1 MLPEFELILMS
12 VAERLKMLSELE
24 EKYAIELDREYRGY
38 GNEIVRELLASVM
51 IDSQKHAG
59 LYKAAAM
66 LAEGKSLAITK
77 EEYEVLEKKL
87 KLHIEK
93 EKEMLNAVTGLME
106 EVKDERIKKILI
118 KIYEDELMH
127 HPFMTSFLDLVL
139 KRETITEQDIWDM
152 LFRDLPTHGH
162 VADPYAE
169 SEYVP

>member
-1 MLPEFELILMS
+1 MS
-12 VAERLKMLSELE
+12 LAERLEMLSELE
-24 EKYAIELDREYRGY
+24 KKYAVELEREYRGY
-38 GNEIVRELLASVM
+38 GNEIVRELISSVM

-66 LAEGKSLAITK
+66 IASGKSLAITN
-77 EEYEVLEKKL
+77 EEYEILEEKL

-93 EKEMLNAVTGLME
+93 EKEMLEAVTKLME
-106 EVKDERIKKILI
+106 EVKDDRIKKILI

-127 HPFMTSFLDLVL
+127 HPFMTSFLELVI

-162 VADPYAE
+162 VADPYVGKD
-169 SEYVP
+169 YGP

>member
-1 MLPEFELILMS
+1 MLPDNDLILMS

-24 EKYAIELDREYRGY
+24 EKYAVELDREYRGY

-59 LYKAAAM
+59 LYKVAAM

-77 EEYEVLEKKL
+77 EEYDILEEKL
-87 KLHIEK
+87 KLHIDK
-93 EKEMLNAVTGLME
+93 EKEMLTAVTELMK

-127 HPFMTSFLDLVL
+127 HPFMPSFLELVL

-162 VADPYAE
+162 VADPYVGKD
-169 SEYVP
+169 YGP